1 MTKIMSSGGCLYHDM
16 IKTTKIMEQFM
27 IFGAEQ
33 PYRDR
38 SSHRCH
44 LDRVG
49 QPVVH
54 DSAGRHRG
62 DYLGHVGQPGEG
74 GGEPNP
80 LQVNA
85 ECRFPRRVRGVRLF
99 L

>member
-1 MTKIMSSGGCLYHDM
+1 MSKIMSSSGCLYHDM
-16 IKTTKIMEQFM
+16 IKTTKIMKQVM

-33 PYRDR
+33 SYRDR

-54 DSAGRHRG
+54 DSTCRHRR
-62 DYLGHVGQPGEG
+62 DHLGHVGQSG
-74 GGEPNP
+74 
-80 LQVNA
+80 
-85 ECRFPRRVRGVRLF
+85 
-99 L
+99 